1 MALIELRGLDRCFA
15 SGDGEV
21 RALVGIDLRIEAGE
35 MVAIVGASGS
45 GKSTLMNILG
55 CLDRPTGGSYRIG
68 GRETGALEPDELAA
82 LRREHFGFIFQRY
95 HLLPELTALGN
106 VEVPAIYAGSGSS
119 LRQARAADLLG
130 RLGMAERLGFRPAEL
145 SGGQQQRVSIA
156 RALMNDASV
165 ILADEPTGALDSASG
180 AEVLRILDALNDEGR
195 TIILVTHDMEVAR
208 RARRIIEL
216 RDGRIV
222 ADRRST
228 PAGRPVPTGAHAA
241 ATGALATVPHRIA
254 AQATRFAEAFR
265 MALLALLAHRLRSF
279 LTMLGIIIGIAAV
292 VGVVAL
298 GEGSRQSVLENIAG
312 LGTNTLEIFPGKDM
326 GDVRGGKIRTLVATD
341 ASELARQDY
350 VAAITPTVSASGLG
364 RIGNVSVSLQMSGV
378 GAGYLDAKAL
388 TLTAGRF
395 IDATDVATAA
405 QVAVIDANTAAA
417 LFPAGGDPLGKVVL
431 FGRIPARIVGVVTLD
446 QRGFGG
452 AQNLI
457 AYLPY
462 TTVQARITGD
472 GTLRSIILR
481 VDDDAPMD
489 LAEQAV
495 IDFLTQRHRARDFFI
510 INTDE
515 IRQTITSTTDT
526 MTLLV
531 AAIAVISLVVGG
543 IGVMNIMLVSVSERV
558 GEIGVR
564 MAVGARRGDIL
575 QQFLI
580 EAVVVC
586 LIGACLG
593 LGLALSASF
602 GFNRLGLPI
611 RMVTSP
617 TAMLLAVASASVIG
631 IVFGYL
637 PARNASRLSPV
648 AALSRI

>member
-1 MALIELRGLDRCFA
+1 
-15 SGDGEV
+15 
-21 RALVGIDLRIEAGE
+21 
-35 MVAIVGASGS
+35 
-45 GKSTLMNILG
+45 
-55 CLDRPTGGSYRIG
+55 
-68 GRETGALEPDELAA
+68 
-82 LRREHFGFIFQRY
+82 
-95 HLLPELTALGN
+95 
-106 VEVPAIYAGSGSS
+106 
-119 LRQARAADLLG
+119 
-130 RLGMAERLGFRPAEL
+130 
-145 SGGQQQRVSIA
+145 
-156 RALMNDASV
+156 
-165 ILADEPTGALDSASG
+165 
-180 AEVLRILDALNDEGR
+180 
-195 TIILVTHDMEVAR
+195 
-208 RARRIIEL
+208 
-216 RDGRIV
+216 
-222 ADRRST
+222 
-228 PAGRPVPTGAHAA
+228 
-241 ATGALATVPHRIA
+241 
-254 AQATRFAEAFR
+254 

-298 GEGSRQSVLENIAG
+298 GEGSRQSVLANIAG

-326 GDVRGGKIRTLVATD
+326 GDVRGGKIRTLVAAD

-364 RIGNVSVSLQMSGV
+364 RIGNVAVSLQMSGV

-388 TLTAGRF
+388 TLTSGRF
-395 IDATDVATAA
+395 VDATDVATAA

-417 LFPAGGDPLGKVVL
+417 LFPAGGDPLGQVVL
-431 FGRIPARIVGVVTLD
+431 FGRIPARIVGVVSSD

-531 AAIAVISLVVGG
+531 AAIAVISLIVGG

-564 MAVGARRGDIL
+564 MAVGRPARRHPPAIPDRGGRGLPDRRLPRPRSGAVGQLRLQQPRTADPDGHVADRHAARRGERQRDRH
-575 QQFLI
+575 
-580 EAVVVC
+580 
-586 LIGACLG
+586 
-593 LGLALSASF
+593 
-602 GFNRLGLPI
+602 RL
-611 RMVTSP
+611 R
-617 TAMLLAVASASVIG
+617 
-631 IVFGYL
+631 L
-637 PARNASRLSPV
+637 PARPQRLAPQPGRCPLPHLRSGRAGREVKRHLTIAPGK
-648 AALSRI
+648 R

>member
-21 RALVGIDLRIEAGE
+21 RALAGIDLRIEAGE

-106 VEVPAIYAGSGSS
+106 VEVPAIYAGSGPS

-180 AEVLRILDALNDEGR
+180 AEVLRILDALNAEGR

-228 PAGRPVPTGAHAA
+228 PAGRTVPTGAHA

-326 GDVRGGKIRTLVATD
+326 GDVRGGKIRTLVAAD

-388 TLTAGRF
+388 TLTSGRF
-395 IDATDVATAA
+395 VDAIDVATAA

-417 LFPAGGDPLGKVVL
+417 LFPAGGDPLGQVVL
-431 FGRIPARIVGVVTLD
+431 FGRIPARIVGVVTSD

-602 GFNRLGLPI
+602 GFNSLGLPI